1 MFVVSL
7 AYLAFFSIALPD
19 STLGVA
25 WPSMR
30 LAFGQPLSA
39 AGIIPPIGVAA
50 TLVSTSL
57 APYLAARFG
66 VGRVLSVGTLLSA
79 AALTGSALSATWW
92 QFLLTVVAS
101 GLAAGAIDA
110 TLNAYAARQFGPRR
124 ISLLHASYGVGA
136 AVSPLVVTV
145 VIATGASW
153 RLAYLIISAL
163 LFAVAVVFTV
173 NHRRWQ
179 DDPAPVASAPAGEN
193 SRPAR
198 VWTVNSVAGL
208 LNVAVQTGIE
218 SSVALWAF
226 TFLTQHLGVATAVAG
241 GLASG
246 YWLTLVIG
254 RVAFGSLAERI
265 GAWPVLAI
273 ATGLLVGAG
282 ILANVPDPT
291 TAMVAVVLFG
301 LACAPIYPLLILTT
315 AERTSPAVA
324 DRVVGF
330 QAAASS
336 VGAAVLPGLV
346 GLAMGYRVSAFA
358 PALAVLCGVA
368 AGLHLFIRSR
378 RGRPA

>member
-1 MFVVSL
+1 MFIVSL
-7 AYLAFFSIALPD
+7 AFLAFFSIALPD

-25 WPSMR
+25 WPSLR

-79 AALTGSALSATWW
+79 AALAGSALSATWW
-92 QFLLTVVAS
+92 QFLLSVVAS

-110 TLNAYAARQFGPRR
+110 TLNAYAARRFGPRR

-136 AVSPLVVTV
+136 AVSPLVVTAV
-145 VIATGASW
+145 LATGGSW

-163 LFAVAVVFTV
+163 LLTVAVVFTV

-179 DDPAPVASAPAGEN
+179 DDPEPIDSSTAADP
-193 SRPAR
+193 RPAHL
-198 VWTVNSVAGL
+198 WTVNSVVGL

-254 RVAFGSLAERI
+254 RVGFGSLAERI

-346 GLAMGYRVSAFA
+346 GIAMGYNVGAFA
-358 PALAVLCGVA
+358 PALAVLCGMA

-378 RGRPA
+378 RARA